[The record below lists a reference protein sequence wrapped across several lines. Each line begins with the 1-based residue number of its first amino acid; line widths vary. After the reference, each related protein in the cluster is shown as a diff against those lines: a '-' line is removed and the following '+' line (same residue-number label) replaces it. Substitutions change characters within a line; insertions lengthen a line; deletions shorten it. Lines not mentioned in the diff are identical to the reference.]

1 MPNKNKN
8 TEMPQCVQTDVTSRT
23 FKCLGCKN
31 YSIKV
36 INEKGGTSR
45 VCNAKTNDPRV
56 IVDLDA
62 SKCTDYSY
70 GW

>member
-1 MPNKNKN
+1 MNLNELQK
-8 TEMPQCVQTDVTSRT
+8 PQLNIGAVTSRT
-23 FKCLGCKN
+23 FKCLKCKN
-31 YSIKV
+31 YSVKV

-62 SKCTDYSY
+62 QKCTDYLY